1 LTILRN
7 KVDKTERSLYSH
19 HIDVHIPFPRFEMIL
34 LSLSALILGAG
45 LQMQPQTAPV
55 PAAAAPPVIEVIAI
69 TTLKPGIS
77 LPDLMKLAPE
87 EVRGAVQLYL
97 EGKIDQWYS
106 RSDGKGVVLLLR
118 CKTADEAK
126 ALLADLPLVKM
137 GYLDVE
143 YIPVGPFSGL
153 RILTR
158 PQPPGEGAAPH

>member
-1 LTILRN
+1 
-7 KVDKTERSLYSH
+7 
-19 HIDVHIPFPRFEMIL
+19 MIL

>member
-1 LTILRN
+1 
-7 KVDKTERSLYSH
+7 
-19 HIDVHIPFPRFEMIL
+19 MIL

-55 PAAAAPPVIEVIAI
+55 PAAAGPPVIEVIAI
-69 TTLKPGIS
+69 TTLKAGVS

>member
-1 LTILRN
+1 
-7 KVDKTERSLYSH
+7 
-19 HIDVHIPFPRFEMIL
+19 L